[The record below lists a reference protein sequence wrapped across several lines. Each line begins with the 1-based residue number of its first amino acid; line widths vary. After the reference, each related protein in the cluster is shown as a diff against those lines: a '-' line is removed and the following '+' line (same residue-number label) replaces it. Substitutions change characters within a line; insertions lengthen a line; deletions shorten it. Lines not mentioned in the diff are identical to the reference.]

1 MKEGST
7 LDEKKKIGI
16 KIADGTFFPVLEGN
30 TDKKKRL
37 VLTTVND
44 NQTSVQ
50 IDLYEGVGDEFAD
63 PVYVGTM
70 VIDNIAPAEKGTPE
84 IEMVMGVGEDNVL
97 SATAK
102 DLASGLEESLSVSIE
117 SLDETEVYD
126 VPEFTLEDEDF
137 EFDDDMFGEEK
148 GEESEEPASGIDESL
163 DSDFESDLSDD
174 FMEEEAFE
182 EHPLETIPP
191 GEEEEEAFQS
201 ERVEHEAHKR
211 GLNPFVLL
219 LLVLIVLGLLGG
231 VAYLVYNSFSGEKVP
246 ILQAKENTDSAEE
259 ASKAVTVKEGG
270 NQAVQPAA
278 AEESNTPA
286 IEKREP
292 VQAAPGSPPEKSAA
306 PAAEAAK
313 KSVNTDQG
321 VWYRIRWGDTLWG
334 ISYSF
339 YKSPT
344 MYAKIAKE
352 NKIKDPDLIFAE
364 TKIFIPKE

>member
-1 MKEGST
+1 MSVRIKEGST

-50 IDLYEGVGDEFAD
+50 IDLYEGVGEEFAD

-70 VIDNIAPAEKGTPE
+70 VIENIAPAEKGTPE
-84 IEMVMGVGEDNVL
+84 IEMVMGLGQDNVL
-97 SATAK
+97 SASAK
-102 DLASGLEESLSVSIE
+102 DLASGLEESLSVSVE
-117 SLDETEVYD
+117 SLDETAVYD

-137 EFDDDMFGEEK
+137 EFDDDMFGEET
-148 GEESEEPASGIDESL
+148 GEENEESDIESEQDSSFQEIEEAFDEPSQETGSSSEEPE
-163 DSDFESDLSDD
+163 EDL
-174 FMEEEAFE
+174 
-182 EHPLETIPP
+182 HV
-191 GEEEEEAFQS
+191 
-201 ERVEHEAHKR
+201 ERVEPAARKR
-211 GLNPFVLL
+211 GMNPFLIL
-219 LLVLIVLGLLGG
+219 LLVLVALGLLGG
-231 VAYLVYNSFSGEKVP
+231 VAYLVYNSFSDEKVP
-246 ILQAKENTDSAEE
+246 VLQARENADNAED

-270 NQAVQPAA
+270 DRTAQPAA
-278 AEESNTPA
+278 AESKATA
-286 IEKREP
+286 AEKSEP
-292 VQAAPGSPPEKSAA
+292 VPPASGSPPEKSSV
-306 PAAEAAK
+306 PAVQAAK

-344 MYAKIAKE
+344 MYAKIVKE

-364 TKIFIPKE
+364 TRIFIPEE